1 MGCEKKVSCRGDLC
15 PFKLSATYLQL
26 FQTFVFA
33 SGGLVRPVDEG
44 RRPVTSRLNQ
54 TEKIVISIVTYGMA
68 ILAVILLFVSGFRP
82 AGLVFAALAVP
93 LTLVATGLKLRGGII
108 LALATGAIAV
118 PFLILELHETGLFL
132 AFMAMSLVIGGGIG
146 FANQHRETRKERWRR
161 AKTLDD
167 RFDDQIFEG
176 ALNIIHFIDKNGTI
190 LKRNEASR
198 SVIAYPTK
206 RTLQLSEYVHPD
218 DIDQMKAE
226 LLRLFERGEIRDV
239 KLRFISQDRNTIP
252 VELRA
257 TRVNERV
264 GVMDASD
271 VRRQVELERRLMETE
286 ARYRYLIEEAV
297 DTLDSGII
305 ISDKKQQVVWANE
318 TIGQFFGIE
327 RERLIGIDTRRAFDR
342 YVNVFEDSQELRRR
356 VEQAIKTHERID
368 PYTCRV
374 RPSMGREER
383 ILEYRSI
390 PIETERYKGGRIE
403 HYIDIT
409 KIKQLEEGLLENT
422 RKLEKS
428 NEKLEQFSHVVSHDL
443 KEPART
449 VEAFSGFLIED
460 YHDKLDEEGLD
471 YLQRMKKAAGRM
483 RELINDLLNLSSI
496 HMDRASF
503 ERVNVQKVLG
513 EVKDDLQMRLRGVN
527 LQIDDDMPAVRGS
540 RIRIAELLSN
550 LITNAIKYNDKALP
564 TLHVGWLRGSK
575 KAGMCT
581 FFVQDNGIGIEER
594 YQERIFAIFQKLNPR
609 EDYEGTGAGLAICKR
624 IVEEHKGEIWVE
636 SEVGKGSTFYF
647 IIPKADAKREVES
660 DA

>member
-1 MGCEKKVSCRGDLC
+1 M
-15 PFKLSATYLQL
+15 
-26 FQTFVFA
+26 
-33 SGGLVRPVDEG
+33 
-44 RRPVTSRLNQ
+44 TSRLNQ

-68 ILAVILLFVSGFRP
+68 ILAIILLFVSGFRP

-108 LALATGAIAV
+108 LALATSAMAV
-118 PFLILELHETGLFL
+118 PFLILELHEIGLFL
-132 AFMAMSLVIGGGIG
+132 AFVAMSFVIGGGIG
-146 FANQHRETRKERWRR
+146 FANQQREARKERWRR

-176 ALNIIHFIDKNGTI
+176 ALNIIHFIDKDGTI

-198 SVIAYPTK
+198 SVIAFPTK

-239 KLRFISQDRNTIP
+239 NLRFISEDRNTIP

-271 VRRQVELERRLMETE
+271 LRRQVELERRLMETE

-318 TIGQFFGIE
+318 TIGQFFGID
-327 RERLIGIDTRRAFDR
+327 RERLIGIDIHRAFDR
-342 YVNVFEDSQELRRR
+342 YVNVFEDSQELRTR

-368 PYTCRV
+368 PYTCHI

-390 PIETERYKGGRIE
+390 PIETERYKGGRID

-409 KIKQLEEGLLENT
+409 KIKQLEEGLLEKT

-428 NEKLEQFSHVVSHDL
+428 MEKLEQFSHVVSHDL

-449 VEAFSGFLIED
+449 VEAFSGFLLED
-460 YHDKLDEEGLD
+460 YQDKLDEEGVD
-471 YLQRMKKAAGRM
+471 YLQRMKRAAGRM

-503 ERVNVQKVLG
+503 ERVNVQKVVE
-513 EVKDDLQMRLRGVN
+513 EVKDDLEMRLRGVN

-564 TLHVGWLRGSK
+564 TLHVGWLKESK
-575 KAGMCT
+575 KSGMCT

-594 YQERIFAIFQKLNPR
+594 YQERIFAIFEKLNPR

-647 IIPKADAKREVES
+647 TIPRAVARREVEIN
-660 DA
+660 A

>member
-1 MGCEKKVSCRGDLC
+1 
-15 PFKLSATYLQL
+15 
-26 FQTFVFA
+26 
-33 SGGLVRPVDEG
+33 
-44 RRPVTSRLNQ
+44 
-54 TEKIVISIVTYGMA
+54 MA

-108 LALATGAIAV
+108 LALATSAMAV
-118 PFLILELHETGLFL
+118 PFLILELHEIGLFL
-132 AFMAMSLVIGGGIG
+132 AFVAMSFVIGGGIG
-146 FANQHRETRKERWRR
+146 FANQQREARKERWRR

-176 ALNIIHFIDKNGTI
+176 ALNIIHFIDKDGTI

-198 SVIAYPTK
+198 SVIAFPTK

-239 KLRFISQDRNTIP
+239 NLRFISEDRNTIP

-271 VRRQVELERRLMETE
+271 LRRQVELERRLMETE

-318 TIGQFFGIE
+318 TIGQFFGID
-327 RERLIGIDTRRAFDR
+327 RERLIGIDIHRAFDR
-342 YVNVFEDSQELRRR
+342 YVNVFEDSQELRTR

-368 PYTCRV
+368 PYTCHI

-390 PIETERYKGGRIE
+390 PIETERYKGGRID

-409 KIKQLEEGLLENT
+409 KIKQLEEGLLEKT

-428 NEKLEQFSHVVSHDL
+428 MEKLEQFSHVVSHDL

-449 VEAFSGFLIED
+449 VEAFSGFLLED
-460 YHDKLDEEGLD
+460 YQDKLDEEGVD
-471 YLQRMKKAAGRM
+471 YLQRMKRAAGRM

-503 ERVNVQKVLG
+503 ERVNVQKVVE
-513 EVKDDLQMRLRGVN
+513 EVKDDLEMRLRGVN

-564 TLHVGWLRGSK
+564 TLHVGWLKESK
-575 KAGMCT
+575 KNGMCT

-594 YQERIFAIFQKLNPR
+594 YQERIFAIFEKLNPR

-647 IIPKADAKREVES
+647 TIPRAVARREVEIN
-660 DA
+660 A

>member
-1 MGCEKKVSCRGDLC
+1 LGRGKKVSCCGDHC
-15 PFKLSATYLQL
+15 PSKLSATYLQL

-108 LALATGAIAV
+108 LALATSAMAV
-118 PFLILELHETGLFL
+118 PFLILELHEIGLFL
-132 AFMAMSLVIGGGIG
+132 AFVAMSFVIGGGIG
-146 FANQHRETRKERWRR
+146 FANQQREARKERWRR

-176 ALNIIHFIDKNGTI
+176 ALNIIHFIDKDGTI

-198 SVIAYPTK
+198 SVIAFPTK

-239 KLRFISQDRNTIP
+239 NLRFISEDRNTIP

-271 VRRQVELERRLMETE
+271 LRRQVELERRLMETE

-318 TIGQFFGIE
+318 TIGQFFGID
-327 RERLIGIDTRRAFDR
+327 RERLIGIDIHRAFDR
-342 YVNVFEDSQELRRR
+342 YVNVFEDSQELRTR

-368 PYTCRV
+368 PYTCHI

-390 PIETERYKGGRIE
+390 PIETERYKGGRID

-409 KIKQLEEGLLENT
+409 KIKQLEEGLLEKT

-428 NEKLEQFSHVVSHDL
+428 MEKLEQFSHVVSHDL

-449 VEAFSGFLIED
+449 VEAFSGFLLED
-460 YHDKLDEEGLD
+460 YQDKLDEEGVD
-471 YLQRMKKAAGRM
+471 YLQRMKRAAGRM

-503 ERVNVQKVLG
+503 ERVNVQKVVE
-513 EVKDDLQMRLRGVN
+513 EVKDDLEMRLRGVN

-564 TLHVGWLRGSK
+564 TLHVGWLKESK
-575 KAGMCT
+575 KSGMCT

-594 YQERIFAIFQKLNPR
+594 YQERIFAIFEKLNPR

-647 IIPKADAKREVES
+647 TIPRAVARREVEIN
-660 DA
+660 A